1 MKTDRIITLGQV
13 YKSQQNGSVYDVAG
27 ISPCLAC
34 GCHSG
39 VEPKILEIEY
49 ESIQDDSKGG
59 R

>member
-27 ISPCLAC
+27 IAPCLAC

-49 ESIQDDSKGG
+49 GYKPSDRVG
-59 R
+59 